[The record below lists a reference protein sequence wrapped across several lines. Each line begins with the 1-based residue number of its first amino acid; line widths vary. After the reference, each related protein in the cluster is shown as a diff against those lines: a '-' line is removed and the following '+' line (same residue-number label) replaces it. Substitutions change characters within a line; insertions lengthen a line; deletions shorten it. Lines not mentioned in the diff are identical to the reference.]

1 MKMKNLTRNLMVAL
15 ALALPVS
22 GYAGDSELFKKL
34 DTDKNSSISKDELL
48 RSDLIIIK
56 DAKGNKKVV
65 HRDMA
70 KDAETAALTEEQK
83 KHLFDQIDTD
93 KNGYIN
99 RKEWSRASKDG
110 FILWKF

>member
-1 MKMKNLTRNLMVAL
+1 MSMKNLTRYSMIVL

-48 RSDLIIIK
+48 KSDLVIIK
-56 DAKGNKKVV
+56 DAQGKQNVV

-70 KDAETAALTEEQK
+70 KDAETAAMTEEQK

-99 RKEWSRASKDG
+99 RKEWSRASQNG